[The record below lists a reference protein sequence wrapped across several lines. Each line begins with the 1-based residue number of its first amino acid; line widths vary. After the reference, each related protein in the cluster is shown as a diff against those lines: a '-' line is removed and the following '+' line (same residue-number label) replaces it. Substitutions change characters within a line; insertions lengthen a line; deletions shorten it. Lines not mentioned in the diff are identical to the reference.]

1 MGTPTTND
9 DGPLDNGASE
19 DDQCDDDG
27 GDGRRIAEER
37 SVCLLADYLKNHER
51 RLAGFIRSLCGPRLL
66 AVTEVDDLLQ
76 EVATSAVS
84 GLATAP
90 LDQYTVWQWLQQL
103 ARRRVVDAHRHH
115 FEAKR
120 RDAGREVSFQA
131 GGEDT
136 GRDGLQAMLAASIT
150 SPSAVLSRD
159 VRLSRLRQTLDS
171 MPEEQRTVVTMR
183 YLEGKTSKQI
193 AEKTGKSDAAVRVML
208 SRSTKWLEDALSDVK
223 PSTSRRRPV

>member
-1 MGTPTTND
+1 MGTPTAND
-9 DGPLDNGASE
+9 DNSKNEREITAE
-19 DDQCDDDG
+19 DEG
-27 GDGRRIAEER
+27 GEGRLIADER
-37 SVCLLADYLKNHER
+37 SASLLADYLKLHER
-51 RLAGFIRSLCGPRLL
+51 RLAGFIRSLCGERLL
-66 AVTEVDDLLQ
+66 AVTEVEDLLQ
-76 EVATSAVS
+76 EVATSALS

-90 LDQYTVWQWLQQL
+90 LDRYTVWQWLQQL

-131 GGEDT
+131 GDGDS

-159 VRLSRLRQTLDS
+159 VRLSRLRQTLDE
-171 MPEEQRTVVTMR
+171 MPEEQRTAVTMR

-193 AEKTGKSDAAVRVML
+193 AEKLGKSDVAVRVML

-223 PSTSRRRPV
+223 PSR